1 MLLVTADHGNCE
13 RMMDT
18 ENNHPHTAHT
28 MNLVPVVM
36 ANAPGWVKGLGN
48 GRLSDVAP
56 TLLTLMGLSQP
67 EQMTGQSLI
76 EPEGQ

>member
-1 MLLVTADHGNCE
+1 MVIAVLVAVIVLV
-13 RMMDT
+13 
-18 ENNHPHTAHT
+18 AVAV
-28 MNLVPVVM
+28 LVPVVM